1 MNNWLLLFRGINVGG
16 NNLVP
21 MKKLTEV
28 LISMGCAEV
37 NTYIQ
42 SGNVLIEHQEND
54 QTKLSA
60 KIAEEVEKFFGF
72 KPQVLVLSLDEFTQA
87 ARQNPFPNAG
97 LEPKNLHLFFLSQAV
112 QSVDLNDLFL
122 LKKPSESFELIDQV
136 FYLHAPEG
144 IGRSKLAAKVEKH
157 LGVAITARNWNTVQK
172 LLGLAGIA

>member
-16 NNLVP
+16 NNIVP

-28 LISMGCAEV
+28 LMSMGCTEV
-37 NTYIQ
+37 KTYIQ
-42 SGNVLIEHQEND
+42 SGNVLIEHQESN
-54 QTKLSA
+54 QSKLSA
-60 KIAEEVEKFFGF
+60 NIADEVEKSFGF

-87 ARQNPFPNAG
+87 ARQNPFPKAE
-97 LEPKNLHLFFLSQAV
+97 LEPKSLHLFFLSQAV

-122 LKKPSESFELIDQV
+122 LKKPSESFELVGQV

-157 LGVAITARNWNTVQK
+157 LGVATTARNWNTLQK
-172 LLGLAGIA
+172 LLELTGIA